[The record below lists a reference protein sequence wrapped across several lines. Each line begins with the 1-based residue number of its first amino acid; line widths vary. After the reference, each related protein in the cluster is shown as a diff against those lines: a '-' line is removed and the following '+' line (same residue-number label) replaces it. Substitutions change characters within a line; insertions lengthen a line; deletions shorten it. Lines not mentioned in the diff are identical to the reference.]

1 MPHSEIHG
9 SKLILSSPWLNAE
22 YHVLHRLLLPR
33 HPPNALIALDLI
45 RKKTDLNLSPCPFV
59 SQGVASDQ
67 KHVLFPPLPSGRDFL
82 INSHA
87 GTDHLVSVLDL
98 DNVIVGFQFRRTGD
112 HRIHTRIQPTT
123 LIISLNDVNAT
134 EVAASDWTGKQ
145 SSFPIKSDRSVMV
158 EPNGFE
164 PLTSCLQS
172 RRSTN

>member
-45 RKKTDLNLSPCPFV
+45 RKKTDLNLSPRPFV
-59 SQGVASDQ
+59 SRGVASDQ
-67 KHVLFPPLPSGRDFL
+67 KHVLFPPLPCGRDFL

-87 GTDHLVSVLDL
+87 RKLTIWLVYLTWTTLSLDPIPK
-98 DNVIVGFQFRRTGD
+98 DCPCCT
-112 HRIHTRIQPTT
+112 HTRVQPTT
-123 LIISLNDVNAT
+123 LIISLNDVNAS
-134 EVAASDWTGKQ
+134 EEAASDWTGKQ
-145 SSFPIKSDRSVMV
+145 SCFPIKSDRSVMV